1 MSQFRLT
8 IEDGQFRDGYGRQV
22 VLRGINCA
30 GDAKLPST
38 PKQTSYDGEDFFDGD
53 NVKFHQRP
61 FPLSDAHE
69 HLGRI
74 RRHGYNTLRY
84 VFTWEA
90 IEAAGPGI
98 YDEEWIQHTIEILR
112 VAKQYGFFI
121 FMDPHQDVWAR
132 FCGGSGAPLWTIYAC
147 GLNPQSFAATEA
159 AIVQN
164 VYPDPDGFPKMIW
177 STNYWRLAAA
187 TIFTLFFGGRDF
199 APKCIINGIN
209 IQDFLQGHF
218 IAAVSHLNRR
228 IREAG
233 DLHNVCVVGWESM
246 NEPNRGLVGYQD
258 ICAIPKEHPL
268 KKGTCPTIWQAILTG
283 SGRSCEIDVWAMGG
297 MGPYKT
303 GTRLVDPRGEKA
315 WLPVGYDES
324 RYKYTRDPG
333 WKLGECLWAQHGV
346 WDPETD
352 TVLRKDYFSKNP
364 RTGKR
369 IDHPEFTDTYFMDF
383 WRLYKA
389 AVRREHPDC
398 IVLMQFP
405 TLELPPRIKGTA
417 DEDPKMGFTPH
428 FYDGIT
434 LMTKKWNRTW
444 NLDVVGFLRGRYLHP
459 AFALRIGEKA
469 IRNCFR
475 DQLACLRQE
484 GIDRMGNHPCVLSEF
499 GIPYDM
505 DEKHAYKTGDYSSQL
520 AALDANYYGVES
532 SLLEGHC
539 LWVYTAISD
548 HARGDQWNGE
558 DLSIFSLDDKPLP
571 VSSIPRSSLAL
582 DSNLSLTKAND
593 DATASE
599 SEDGASAPATSLL
612 ASSSRR
618 ATADEARVIPTNLR
632 QSMASPPPMSSSAS
646 SQGQDPSLTNAP
658 GYRAAEAFLRPTP
671 MYVVGNILQYGFD
684 LRSCTFKLKLK
695 APAAAR
701 AEAPTIIFLPE
712 FHFPRDSYAVEV
724 SSGKWQVSVDD
735 GEGDECEQDSGSKNG
750 SSSSQTIGEGGALL
764 QKLRWWHQGG
774 EQSIKITGL
783 VRKFENLDSASEDT
797 GYMEQ
802 CQNSYNFGAM
812 SACTLM

>member
-1 MSQFRLT
+1 MPQFKLT
-8 IEDGQFRDGYGRQV
+8 IEDGRFVDGYGRQV
-22 VLRGINCA
+22 ILRGINCA

-38 PKQTSYDGEDFFDGD
+38 PNQTSYDGEDFFDGD

-69 HLGRI
+69 HLSRI

-98 YDEEWIQHTIEILR
+98 YDETWIQHTIEILR
-112 VAKQYGFFI
+112 VAKQYGFYI

-147 GLNPQSFAATEA
+147 GLNPQSFLATEA

-164 VYPDPDGFPKMIW
+164 TYPNPDDFPKMIW

-233 DLHNVCVVGWESM
+233 DLHDTCVVGWESM

-258 ICAIPKEHPL
+258 ICTIPKEHPL

-283 SGRSCEIDVWAMGG
+283 SGRSCEIDVWEMGG

-303 GTRLVDPRGEKA
+303 GTRLVDPLGEKA
-315 WLPVGYDES
+315 WLPPDYDES
-324 RYKYTRDPG
+324 RYNYKRDPG
-333 WKLGECLWAQHGV
+333 WKLGECIWAQHGV
-346 WDPETD
+346 WNPEND
-352 TVLRKDYFSKNP
+352 TVLKKNYFSKNP
-364 RTGKR
+364 RTGKT
-369 IDHPEFTDTYFMDF
+369 IDHPEFTDTYFIDF
-383 WRLYKA
+383 WRLYKNA
-389 AVRREHPDC
+389 MRKEHPDC
-398 IVLMQFP
+398 IMLMQFP

-417 DEDPKMGFTPH
+417 DEDHKMAFTPH
-428 FYDGIT
+428 YYDGIT

-444 NLDVVGFLRGRYLHP
+444 NIDVIGFLRGRYLHP
-459 AFALRIGEKA
+459 AFALRIGERA
-469 IRNCFR
+469 IRNSFK

-484 GIDRMGNHPCVLSEF
+484 GLDRMGNYPCVLSEF

-505 DEKHAYKTGDYSSQL
+505 DDKHAYKTGDYSSQL
-520 AALDANYYGVES
+520 AALDANYYGVEG

-539 LWVYTAISD
+539 IWVYMATND
-548 HARGDQWNGE
+548 HPRGDQWNGE

-571 VSSIPRSSLAL
+571 VSPIPRSSLAL
-582 DSNLSLTKAND
+582 SSNASLVKSNQEG
-593 DATASE
+593 TASE
-599 SEDGASAPATSLL
+599 SEDVTPTTTAPDPALL
-612 ASSSRR
+612 RS
-618 ATADEARVIPTNLR
+618 ATADEATVTPVNLR
-632 QSMASPPPMSSSAS
+632 QSMASPSAMTS
-646 SQGQDPSLTNAP
+646 TRAGRSRDATLTNAP
-658 GYRAAEAFLRPTP
+658 GYRAAEAFVRPSPLFVAGKIT
-671 MYVVGNILQYGFD
+671 QYGFD
-684 LRSCTFKLKLK
+684 LRTCVFTLKIT
-695 APAAAR
+695 APTATTT
-701 AEAPTIIFLPE
+701 EAPTIIFLPE
-712 FHFPRDSYAVEV
+712 FHFPRDTCVV
-724 SSGKWQVSVDD
+724 VTSSGKWETSVDN
-735 GEGDECEQDSGSKNG
+735 GEGDELAQEDTLNG
-750 SSSSQTIGEGGALL
+750 VSATQAAGEGGVML
-764 QKLRWWHQGG
+764 QKLRWWHSDG
-774 EQSIKITGL
+774 EQTIKITGL
-783 VRKFENLDSASEDT
+783 VRKFSRPEGTAEEA
-797 GYMEQ
+797 GYLEQ
-802 CQNSYNFGAM
+802 CQSNYNISVM
-812 SACTLM
+812 SSCPLM